1 MKISISIPD
10 SLFAASERLAKK
22 LGMPRS
28 RLYARAIERYVAEA
42 ETRDVTERLNKV
54 YEHETSELD
63 PILEALQSLAL
74 PREKW

>member
-10 SLFAASERLAKK
+10 ALFEASERLAKK

-28 RLYARAIERYVAEA
+28 RLYARAIERYVAQAEA
-42 ETRDVTERLNKV
+42 RDVTERLNKV
-54 YEHETSELD
+54 YEHENSELD
-63 PILEALQSLAL
+63 PLLATLQSLSL